1 MTTARP
7 LLFVR
12 HGATAP
18 NLAHRRCGGDHDA
31 PLVDT
36 GRMQAREAAVR
47 LAGMGI
53 GVIVTSDLRRTRET
67 AAIIAAALGGVA
79 VIVEPRWRERSLGA
93 WNGLLVADTEASLH
107 DTPPG
112 GEADADFIARVEL
125 ALPGLVPLLPRRPLL
140 VASKGVARA
149 LGQILGQ
156 PPAAPVANAQAI
168 EFDLAP
174 WWAQHAVGCAA

>member
-1 MTTARP
+1 MTRDQP

-18 NLAHRRCGGDHDA
+18 NLAHRRCGGDHDV

-36 GRMQAREAAVR
+36 GRMQAREAGLR
-47 LAGMGI
+47 LAGLGI

-79 VIVEPRWRERSLGA
+79 IIVEPRWRERRLGA
-93 WNGLLVADTEASLH
+93 WNGQPVARTEAGLR

-112 GEADADFIARVEL
+112 GEADADFIARIEA

-140 VASKGVARA
+140 VASQGVARA

-174 WWAQHAVGCAA
+174 WWARQAIGCPA